1 MARQFLPLVLLIV
14 LLSPAWAESGQAPPA
29 QKSPTAQSE
38 RVRQGV
44 SHFERAFYELTPQK
58 RDREAAQEF
67 DQAIAQFEGELTR
80 QPSSAVAHQYLGRIY
95 SLRKDYRKSAE
106 HYDRLSE
113 IEPLRTWTRACWRR
127 WPTPSSAR
135 LAEARLRLTE
145 AQQRTTDP
153 VALARIAEYMAK
165 LDKLNR

>member
-1 MARQFLPLVLLIV
+1 MARPFLPLVLLTV

-29 QKSPTAQSE
+29 QKSPTIQSE

-44 SHFERAFYELTPQK
+44 SHFERAFYQLTPQK

-67 DQAIAQFEGELTR
+67 DQAIAQFEVELTR

-95 SLRKDYRKSAE
+95 SLRKEYRKSAQ

-113 IEPLRTWTRACWRR
+113 IEAQNVDACVL
-127 WPTPSSAR
+127 AA
-135 LAEARLRLTE
+135 LGYAELGEVAEARLRLTE
-145 AQQRTTDP
+145 AQQRTSDP

>member
-1 MARQFLPLVLLIV
+1 MARQFLPLVILTV
-14 LLSPAWAESGQAPPA
+14 LLSPASAESGQAPPTR
-29 QKSPTAQSE
+29 QSPTIQSE

-67 DQAIAQFEGELTR
+67 DQAIALFEGELTR

-95 SLRKDYRKSAE
+95 SLRKDYRQSAE

-113 IEPLRTWTRACWRR
+113 IEPLNVDACVLAALAYGE
-127 WPTPSSAR
+127 TGDYAQAR
-135 LAEARLRLTE
+135 QRLLEAR
-145 AQQRTTDP
+145 QRTTDP
-153 VALARIAEYMAK
+153 AALEKIAEYMAK
-165 LDKLNR
+165 ADKLIR

>member
-1 MARQFLPLVLLIV
+1 MERQILPLVLLTV
-14 LLSPAWAESGQAPPA
+14 LLVPASAEPGQGPPA
-29 QKSPTAQSE
+29 RQNPTLQSE

-67 DQAIAQFEGELTR
+67 DQAVAQFELELTR

-113 IEPLRTWTRACWRR
+113 IEPLNVDACVL
-127 WPTPSSAR
+127 AA
-135 LAEARLRLTE
+135 LGYAELGEVAEARLRLTE
-145 AQQRTTDP
+145 ARLRTSDP

-165 LDKLNR
+165 LDKLDH

>member
-1 MARQFLPLVLLIV
+1 MARTILPLVLLTV

-67 DQAIAQFEGELTR
+67 DQAVAQFEGELTR
-80 QPSSAVAHQYLGRIY
+80 QPSSAVAHQYLGRIF
-95 SLRKDYRKSAE
+95 SLRQEYRKSAE
-106 HYDRLSE
+106 HYDRLGE
-113 IEPLRTWTRACWRR
+113 IEPLNVDACVL
-127 WPTPSSAR
+127 AA
-135 LAEARLRLTE
+135 LAYGEAGEFAEAKVRLVE
-145 AQQRTTDP
+145 AQQRTSDP
-153 VALARIAEYMAK
+153 AALARIAEYIAK
-165 LDKLNR
+165 VDKLIR

>member
-1 MARQFLPLVLLIV
+1 MARQFLPLVLLTV
-14 LLSPAWAESGQAPPA
+14 LLSPAWAQSGQAPPA
-29 QKSPTAQSE
+29 PQSPTAQSE

-67 DQAIAQFEGELTR
+67 DQAIAQFELEVKR

-95 SLRKDYRKSAE
+95 SLRKDYLKSAV
-106 HYDRLSE
+106 HYDRVSE
-113 IEPLRTWTRACWRR
+113 IEPLNVDACVL
-127 WPTPSSAR
+127 AA
-135 LAEARLRLTE
+135 LGYAELGEVAEARLRLVE
-145 AQQRTTDP
+145 ARQRTSDP
-153 VALARIAEYMAK
+153 VALARIAEYLAK

>member
-1 MARQFLPLVLLIV
+1 MARKFLPLVLLIV

-67 DQAIAQFEGELTR
+67 DQAIAQFEVELTR

-113 IEPLRTWTRACWRR
+113 IEPLNVDACVL
-127 WPTPSSAR
+127 AA
-135 LAEARLRLTE
+135 LGHAELGEMAEARLRLTE
-145 AQQRTTDP
+145 ARQRTSDP

>member
-1 MARQFLPLVLLIV
+1 MARQFLPLVLLTV

-29 QKSPTAQSE
+29 SQSPTAQSE

-58 RDREAAQEF
+58 RDREAAREF
-67 DQAIAQFEGELTR
+67 DQAIAQFELELTR
-80 QPSSAVAHQYLGRIY
+80 QPASAVAHQYLGRIY
-95 SLRKDYRKSAE
+95 SLRKEYRKSVL

-113 IEPLRTWTRACWRR
+113 IEIQNVDACV
-127 WPTPSSAR
+127 
-135 LAEARLRLTE
+135 LAALGYAELGEVSEARLRLVE
-145 AQQRTTDP
+145 ARQRTSDP

-165 LDKLNR
+165 LDKLDR

>member
-1 MARQFLPLVLLIV
+1 MARQFLPLVLLTV

-29 QKSPTAQSE
+29 QKSPTIQSE

-44 SHFERAFYELTPQK
+44 SHFERAFYQLTPQK

-67 DQAIAQFEGELTR
+67 DQAIAQFEAELTR

-113 IEPLRTWTRACWRR
+113 IEPLNVDACVL
-127 WPTPSSAR
+127 AA
-135 LAEARLRLTE
+135 LGHAELGEMAEARLRLTE

-153 VALARIAEYMAK
+153 IALARIAEYMAK
-165 LDKLNR
+165 LDKLDH

>member
-1 MARQFLPLVLLIV
+1 MARKFLPLVLLTV
-14 LLSPAWAESGQAPPA
+14 LLVPAWADSGQAPLA
-29 QKSPTAQSE
+29 QQSPTAQSE

-58 RDREAAQEF
+58 RDREAAAEF
-67 DQAIAQFEGELTR
+67 DQAIAQFESELKA
-80 QPSSAVAHQYLGRIY
+80 QPSSAVAHNYLGRIY

-113 IEPLRTWTRACWRR
+113 IEAQNVDACVL
-127 WPTPSSAR
+127 AA
-135 LAEARLRLTE
+135 LGYAELGDAAEARVRLSE
-145 AQQRTTDP
+145 AKQRTSDP

-165 LDKLNR
+165 LDKLDR

>member
-1 MARQFLPLVLLIV
+1 MARQFLPLVLLTV

-44 SHFERAFYELTPQK
+44 SHFERAFYELTPQQ
-58 RDREAAQEF
+58 RDREAAQEL

-95 SLRKDYRKSAE
+95 SLRKDYLKSAQ

-113 IEPLRTWTRACWRR
+113 IEPLNVDACVL
-127 WPTPSSAR
+127 AA
-135 LAEARLRLTE
+135 LGYAELGEMAEARRRLTE

-153 VALARIAEYMAK
+153 FALARIAEYMAK

>member
-1 MARQFLPLVLLIV
+1 MARKFLPLVLLIV

-29 QKSPTAQSE
+29 QKSPTIQSE

-67 DQAIAQFEGELTR
+67 DQAIAQFEVELTR

-113 IEPLRTWTRACWRR
+113 IEPLNVDACVL
-127 WPTPSSAR
+127 AA
-135 LAEARLRLTE
+135 LGYAELGEMAEARVRLTE
-145 AQQRTTDP
+145 ARQRTSDP
-153 VALARIAEYMAK
+153 VALARIAEYVAK
-165 LDKLNR
+165 LDKLDD